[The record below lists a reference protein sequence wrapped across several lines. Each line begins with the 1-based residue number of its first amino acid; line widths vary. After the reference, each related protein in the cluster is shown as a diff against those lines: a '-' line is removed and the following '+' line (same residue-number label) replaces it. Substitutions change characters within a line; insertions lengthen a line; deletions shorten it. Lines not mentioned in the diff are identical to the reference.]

1 MSDSSVLSNNEINQD
16 QLPQHVAII
25 MDGNGR
31 WAKKRNLIRTN
42 GHTEGLKRA
51 KEIAKAASD
60 LGLKY
65 LTLYVF
71 STENWKRTQS
81 EVGFLMNLIHTYLL
95 SEFAFCKENGIRVKL
110 LGDRSGLPEN
120 VQNDIF
126 QIEKDTKNFTDKLT
140 ICLAIN
146 YGGKNEIIRGVKK
159 LIAEGAQIDTISEK
173 SISESFDLP
182 ELPDVDLLIRTGGEK
197 RLSNFLIWH
206 SAYAELLFK
215 DTLWPDYYKE
225 EFYNDIAEFQKRTR
239 RFGAVIV

>member
-1 MSDSSVLSNNEINQD
+1 MSAESDSNIQINRD
-16 QLPQHVAII
+16 QLPEHVAII

-31 WAKKRNLIRTN
+31 WAKKRNMIRTN

-65 LTLYVF
+65 ITFYVF
-71 STENWKRTQS
+71 STENWKRTQE

-110 LGDRSGLPEN
+110 LGDRTGLPKN
-120 VQNDIF
+120 VQNDLN
-126 QIEKDTKNFTDKLT
+126 QIEKDTEAFTDKLT

-146 YGGKNEIIRGVKK
+146 YGGRNEIIRGVKK
-159 LIAEGAQIDTISEK
+159 LVSSGINADSITEELISG
-173 SISESFDLP
+173 SFDVP
-182 ELPDVDLLIRTGGEK
+182 ELPDDDLLIRTGAEK
-197 RLSNFLIWH
+197 RLSNFLMWH

-215 DTLWPDYYKE
+215 DTLWPDYHKE
-225 EFYNDIAEFQKRTR
+225 EFYSDIAEFQKRTR
-239 RFGAVIV
+239 RFGAVTQ

>member
-1 MSDSSVLSNNEINQD
+1 MSAESDSNIQINRD
-16 QLPQHVAII
+16 QLPEHVAII

-31 WAKKRNLIRTN
+31 WAKKRNMIRTN

-65 LTLYVF
+65 ITFYVF
-71 STENWKRTQS
+71 STENWKRTQE

-110 LGDRSGLPEN
+110 LGDRTGLPKN
-120 VQNDIF
+120 VQNDLN
-126 QIEKDTKNFTDKLT
+126 QIEKDTEAFTDKLT

-146 YGGKNEIIRGVKK
+146 YGGRNEIIRGVKK
-159 LIAEGAQIDTISEK
+159 LVSSGINADSITEELISG
-173 SISESFDLP
+173 SFDVP

-197 RLSNFLIWH
+197 RLSNFLMWH
-206 SAYAELLFK
+206 SAYAALLFK
-215 DTLWPDYYKE
+215 DTLWPDYHKE
-225 EFYNDIAEFQKRTR
+225 EFYSDIAEFQKRTR
-239 RFGAVIV
+239 RFGAVTQ